1 MHEIKK
7 AVLLKGLQ
15 YAASLTSGIG
25 RSKKLFIL
33 IYHRV
38 LVSPDFMRSGEA
50 DIEAFNWQME
60 LLATY
65 FNVLPLDV
73 ALEKLQTNQ
82 LPGRAVCITF
92 DDGYADNLK
101 NAVPIL
107 KKYGLPATFFIATGF
122 LNGGR
127 MWNDSIIEA
136 IRIMPETKLDLTAI
150 NLGKFELDTQLKKAA
165 ASEAIIKQLK
175 HLQPQQRKL
184 TTEHII
190 SLAED
195 LPNDLM
201 LTNDQLLEL
210 HHHGMEIGGHTVTHP
225 ILAKL
230 DVDSARKEIAD
241 NKIALETIL
250 DQKLRFFAYPNG
262 KPGQDY
268 LPEHTE
274 ILKDMGYQAALST
287 QWGVANQSSDF
298 WQLPR
303 FTPWDQ
309 DPLKFMGRM
318 MLMYNKIQ

>member
-1 MHEIKK
+1 MHEIKN

-15 YAASLTSGIG
+15 HAASLTSGIG
-25 RSKKLFIL
+25 RNKRLFVL

-38 LVSPDFMRSGEA
+38 LDSPDFMRGGEP
-50 DIEAFNWQME
+50 DIEAFDWQME

-65 FNVLPLDV
+65 FNVLSLDT
-73 ALEKLQTNQ
+73 ALEKLKANQ
-82 LPGRAVCITF
+82 LPSKAICITF
-92 DDGYADNLK
+92 DDGYADNLT

-107 KKYGLPATFFIATGF
+107 KKYALPATFFIATGF

-136 IRIMPETKLDLTAI
+136 IRIIPETKLDLTAI
-150 NLGKFELDTQLKKAA
+150 GLGKFELDTQVKKAA

-175 HLQPQQRKL
+175 HLQPRQRNL
-184 TTEHII
+184 YTDHII
-190 SLAED
+190 SQVGE
-195 LPNDLM
+195 LPDDLM
-201 LTNDQLLEL
+201 LTNDQVIEL
-210 HHHGMEIGGHTVTHP
+210 YQQGMEIGGHTVSHP

-241 NKIALETIL
+241 SKITLETIL
-250 DQKLRFFAYPNG
+250 SHKLRFFAYPNG

-268 LPEHTE
+268 LPEH
-274 ILKDMGYQAALST
+274 IGIIKDVGYQAALST

-298 WQLPR
+298 LQLPR

-309 DPLKFMGRM
+309 VPLKFMGRM
-318 MLMYNKIQ
+318 ILMYNKVQ